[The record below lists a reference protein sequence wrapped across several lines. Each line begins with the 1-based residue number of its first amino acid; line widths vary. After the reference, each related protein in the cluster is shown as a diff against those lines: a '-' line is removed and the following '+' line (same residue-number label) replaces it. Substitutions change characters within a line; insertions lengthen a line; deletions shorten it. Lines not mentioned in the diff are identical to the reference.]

1 MYSIYSYI
9 LYSYFGGEN
18 TSKLDTATHAIAE
31 TAKTNSHQI
40 ITKKEIAPHVK
51 LIEVIAPDIAEK
63 AKAGQF
69 VILRVH
75 ENSERIPLTLFSWE
89 QNNDTIT
96 LIFQEVGFSTT
107 ELGVLKIGDE
117 ILNIAGPLGN
127 PSDIK
132 NHGNVAV
139 VCGGVGTAAAYPI
152 AKALKK
158 AGNKVLSIL
167 GARTKN
173 LLILEAEME
182 SVSDE
187 LYISTDDGSKGHKGF
202 VSDILKNLLSSTMSY
217 GALSLKR
224 DSGVDLVYAIGPP
237 LMMNAVSEVTRS
249 YGIKTIVSLNTIM
262 VDGMGMCGACR
273 VAVAN
278 QTRFACVDGPEF
290 DAHQVNFGELIQRL
304 KGYVPEEKL
313 AFQHYERSGGGCNC
327 QKH

>member
-1 MYSIYSYI
+1 M
-9 LYSYFGGEN
+9 
-18 TSKLDTATHAIAE
+18 SKLDITTYPITE
-31 TAKTNSHQI
+31 TAKTNTHKI
-40 ITKKEIAPHVK
+40 ITKQEIAPHVK

-75 ENSERIPLTLFSWE
+75 ENSERIPLTLVTW
-89 QNNDTIT
+89 NNEDDSIT
-96 LIFQEVGFSTT
+96 LIFQEVGLSTT
-107 ELGVLKIGDE
+107 ELGQLNVGDA
-117 ILNIAGPLGN
+117 ILNIAGPLGK

-132 NHGNVAV
+132 NYGKAAV

-152 AKALKK
+152 AKALKD
-158 AGNKVLSIL
+158 AGNTVVSIV
-167 GARTKN
+167 GARN
-173 LLILEAEME
+173 QELLVLADEME
-182 SVSDE
+182 RVSDGF
-187 LYISTDDGSKGHKGF
+187 YVSTDDGSKGHKGF
-202 VSDILKNLLSSTMSY
+202 VSDVLKALIEKNY
-217 GALSLKR
+217 GF
-224 DSGVDLVYAIGPP
+224 DIVYAIGPP
-237 LMMNAVSEVTRS
+237 LMMRATSEVTRP
-249 YGIKTIVSLNTIM
+249 YKIKTIVSLNPIM

-313 AFQHYERSGGGCNC
+313 AFQRYARSGGGCNC